1 MLVTMFA
8 NQIHDD
14 AKQHG
19 KTRPKPDGSVRA
31 RDGGRASPSFFLFCG
46 LLLRRLY
53 ACVGLGRPARP
64 VRDVQGC
71 QIVIIEFQAT
81 NFITTLQ
88 IILKPS
94 SIAPPY
100 AVDIRSIRTTA
111 DAATRLEI

>member
-1 MLVTMFA
+1 MSKRKLQACRLLTISTHIRLVD
-8 NQIHDD
+8 Q
-14 AKQHG
+14 
-19 KTRPKPDGSVRA
+19 
-31 RDGGRASPSFFLFCG
+31 FFNPF
-46 LLLRRLY
+46 
-53 ACVGLGRPARP
+53 GRPARP
-64 VRDVQGC
+64 VRYVQGC